1 MCASPQSNWLNIIAV
16 RGDFLGENQEKP
28 WGGGGLIYLPLEKPR
43 QKLLLLFEFWSKPFK
58 LAKFH

>member
-28 WGGGGLIYLPLEKPR
+28 WGGGGGVDLSPLGKTKTETTSS
-43 QKLLLLFEFWSKPFK
+43 F
-58 LAKFH
+58 

>member
-28 WGGGGLIYLPLEKPR
+28 RGGGVDLSPLGKTKTETTSS
-43 QKLLLLFEFWSKPFK
+43 F
-58 LAKFH
+58 